1 MSVDSPKQND
11 FKAVIF
17 DYGEVL
23 CHKPTSEEMARLAGF
38 FGVDVERLPAMWRR
52 NRDPFDRGDLTAE
65 AYWSALAEEAGIS
78 LSPAQLE
85 QVCELDL
92 AMWSSVNLPMVE
104 WTRQLRAYGLRVGLL
119 SNMHLDMVAH
129 CRKHFSWLKEF
140 DFLTFSG
147 EVRLLKPDPAI
158 YKHTLQGLKMRASEA
173 LFLDDRAVN
182 VQGAR
187 AVGIRAIQFQS
198 VSKLRHEL
206 QTIGFPVLP
215 SSSAA

>member
-129 CRKHFSWLKEF
+129 CRKHFS
-140 DFLTFSG
+140 
-147 EVRLLKPDPAI
+147 
-158 YKHTLQGLKMRASEA
+158 
-173 LFLDDRAVN
+173 
-182 VQGAR
+182 
-187 AVGIRAIQFQS
+187 
-198 VSKLRHEL
+198 
-206 QTIGFPVLP
+206 
-215 SSSAA
+215 